1 MHILTMFTLDEKG
14 AMTTYSVIADIFMG
28 GTVPIPFFPAWL
40 KHIAEFLPFRFI
52 GDFPFRIYSNSIPL
66 EEAHILIIGSIIWII
81 ITISLG
87 YLTSRVSLRKA
98 VIQGG

>member
-1 MHILTMFTLDEKG
+1 MFTLDEKG

-28 GTVPIPFFPAWL
+28 GTVPIPFFPTWL

-66 EEAHILIIGSIIWII
+66 EEGYILIVGSIIWII

-87 YLTSRVSLRKA
+87 YLISRISLRKA